1 MTDPE
6 GSKNV
11 CHRSSRLIAARDG
24 RGASL
29 PPSPSAFQ
37 TSPWLSSKSRRV
49 RGLAGWSGFH
59 SPPATPSVAPMSLFA
74 IRLFALISLLL
85 AGEMTPATA
94 AEGSGPRHGI
104 AMHGEPAL
112 PPNFTHL
119 PYANP
124 LAPKGGRL
132 SIGFQGTFDSLN
144 PFNLKAGSTAQGL
157 NTNVFQT
164 LMVRSLDEPFTLYG
178 LIAQTI
184 ETDEAREHVTFRLD
198 PRARFSDGTP
208 ITAEDVLFTFELL
221 KSKGRPQQRAA
232 YAQVKKIEAKDA
244 LTIAYDLTGNDDR
257 ELPLT
262 LALMPVLSKKHTDA
276 ERFNETSLDIPIGS
290 GPYRIESIKPGEL
303 LILKRNP
310 DYWAKDLPIHRGLF
324 NFDEIRIEYFRDA
337 AALYEA
343 FKGGLVDYRDET
355 NPTRWL
361 SGYDF
366 PAMKSGKLAKASLQ
380 LGVPKGMMGFAFN
393 TRRPLFQDVRLREA
407 LGLMFDFEWVNA
419 KLYGGLYARTKSFF
433 DESELSSHGR
443 PASAHERAL
452 LAPFPGAVR
461 ADILEGKWSP
471 PKTDGTGRDR
481 TTARRALD
489 LLKEAGFILND
500 GVLVERA
507 TAKPV
512 EFEIMVTDR
521 NQERLALNY
530 AESLKRIG
538 VSARVRLVDE
548 VQYQRRRQKFD
559 FDMMLGFWAA
569 SGSPGAEQRG
579 RWGSSSANQEAS
591 FNLTGASSPAID
603 AMIAAL
609 LSAKTKPD
617 FIDSVRALDRVLLSG
632 FYIVPLYHAP
642 DQWFAYSTGLAR
654 PDRSAQFAAPLFGAT
669 LDTWWRKTP

>member
-1 MTDPE
+1 MT
-6 GSKNV
+6 
-11 CHRSSRLIAARDG
+11 
-24 RGASL
+24 
-29 PPSPSAFQ
+29 
-37 TSPWLSSKSRRV
+37 
-49 RGLAGWSGFH
+49 
-59 SPPATPSVAPMSLFA
+59 PAA
-74 IRLFALISLLL
+74 IRLACAALL
-85 AGEMTPATA
+85 ALAGPLSHALA
-94 AEGSGPRHGI
+94 AETSGPRHAI

-112 PPNFTHL
+112 PADFPHL

-124 LAPKGGRL
+124 QAPKGGRL

-184 ETDEAREHVTFRLD
+184 ETDETREHVTFRLD

-208 ITAEDVLFTFELL
+208 ITAEDVIFTFALL
-221 KSKGRPQQRAA
+221 KDKGRPQQRAA

-244 LTIAYDLTGNDDR
+244 RTIAYDLSGNDDR

-276 ERFNETSLDIPIGS
+276 ERFNETSLDIPTAS
-290 GPYRIESIKPGEL
+290 GPYRIDSIKPGEL

-310 DYWAKDLPIHRGLF
+310 DYWAKDLQIHRGLF

-343 FKGGLVDYRDET
+343 FKGGLVDYREET

-361 SGYDF
+361 TGYEF
-366 PAMKSGKLAKASLQ
+366 PAMKNGKLAKASLP
-380 LGVPKGMMGFAFN
+380 LGVPKGMTGFAFN
-393 TRRPLFQDVRLREA
+393 TRRPLFKDVRLREA
-407 LGLMFDFEWVNA
+407 FGLMFDFEWVNA
-419 KLYGGLYARTKSFF
+419 KLYGGLYSRTKSFF
-433 DESELSSHGR
+433 DESELSSHGH
-443 PASAHERAL
+443 PASAYERAL

-461 ADILEGKWSP
+461 TDILEGQWAP
-471 PKTDGTGRDR
+471 PKTDGSGRDR
-481 TTARRALD
+481 STARRALD
-489 LLKEAGFILND
+489 LLKEAGFVLVD
-500 GVLVERA
+500 GVLIERA
-507 TAKPV
+507 TNKPV

-579 RWGSSSANQEAS
+579 RWGSTSSQQEAS
-591 FNLTGASSPAID
+591 FNLTGAASSAID
-603 AMIAAL
+603 AMISAL
-609 LSAKTKPD
+609 LSAKSKED
-617 FIDSVRALDRVLLSG
+617 FTDAVRALDRVLLSG

-642 DQWFAYSTGLAR
+642 DQWFAYSTILAR
-654 PDRSAQFAAPLFGAT
+654 PERNAQFAAPLFGAT
-669 LDTWWRKTP
+669 LDTWWRKAP